1 MANRMQSAIS
11 QDSDFDYFNVWKAAI
26 EERTGVQITPDRER
40 ALALLLERRIK
51 QLDPGDIDQYMIDAL
66 DIAKGAEEWSGLV
79 DSLLIKET
87 SFFVTG
93 HPWIMCRPGLNRE
106 WKKSFSQPLW
116 IWSLGCSTGEEA
128 YSLAILVDRALRAG
142 ARTPLRHYRHRYKP

>member
-1 MANRMQSAIS
+1 MII
-11 QDSDFDYFNVWKAAI
+11 FNVWKAAF

-51 QLDPGDIDQYMIDAL
+51 QLDPGDIDQYMNDAL

-87 SFFVTG
+87 SFFRHRPSMDYVQAWVEQGVEEICSASPCGYGAWAAPPVRRPTPWQYWSTG
-93 HPWIMCRPGLNRE
+93 H
-106 WKKSFSQPLW
+106 
-116 IWSLGCSTGEEA
+116 
-128 YSLAILVDRALRAG
+128 
-142 ARTPLRHYRHRYKP
+142 